1 MDTLTHAISGALL
14 AAATAPA
21 RRRPGEPG
29 LRTRTAA
36 GFLAAAFP
44 DADFALRF
52 IDTLT
57 YLNWH
62 QGVTHSIVLLPLWAL
77 GLAWLLAR
85 VTRQPSWPA
94 FIAPVA
100 LGIAVHIGG
109 DVLTAYGTAL
119 FAPLSWQ
126 RFSLPL
132 VFVID
137 PYLTLLL
144 LAGLAAVLLR
154 PARRAPA
161 VITLLVLAG
170 YLGLLAWLQQQALA
184 AGHDYARAAQ
194 LPAATVHALPQPL
207 SPFNWKI
214 IVSHDDERDEAFVNL
229 WRRHAPAPAAADG
242 GLWRR
247 LAAGYRPVA
256 TVRWQR
262 HSRFGTEQPALA
274 REAWQHEGFATFRR
288 FARWPVFEEIESV
301 PGAVCAWFYDLRFSL
316 PGLEPSFR
324 YGMCRSEGGGDWI
337 LRRRRGDFAIE

>member
-1 MDTLTHAISGALL
+1 M
-14 AAATAPA
+14 
-21 RRRPGEPG
+21 
-29 LRTRTAA
+29 A
-36 GFLAAAFP
+36 GFVAAAFP
-44 DADFALRF
+44 DADFALRLV
-52 IDTLT
+52 DTLA

-62 QGVTHSIVLLPLWAL
+62 QGLTHSVVLLPLWAL

-85 VTRQPSWPA
+85 LARQPAWPA

-100 LGIAVHIGG
+100 LGLAVHIGG

-144 LAGLAAVLLR
+144 SAGLAAVLLR

-161 VITLLVLAG
+161 VITLVVLAG
-170 YLGLLAWLQQQALA
+170 YLGLLAGLQQQALA
-184 AGHDYARAAQ
+184 TGHHHAHAAR

-214 IVSHDDERDEAFVNL
+214 IVSHGDWRDEAFVNV
-229 WRRHAPAPAAADG
+229 WRRHAPAPAEVDDG
-242 GLWRR
+242 LLRR
-247 LAAGYRPVA
+247 LAAGYQPV
-256 TVRWQR
+256 TEPRWRR
-262 HSRFGTEQPALA
+262 HSRYGTEQSALA
-274 REAWQHEGFATFRR
+274 REAWQHDGFAAFRR
-288 FARWPVFEEIESV
+288 FARWPVFEEIESL

-316 PGLEPSFR
+316 PAPEPSFR

-337 LRRRRGDFAIE
+337 LRRRRGTFAID